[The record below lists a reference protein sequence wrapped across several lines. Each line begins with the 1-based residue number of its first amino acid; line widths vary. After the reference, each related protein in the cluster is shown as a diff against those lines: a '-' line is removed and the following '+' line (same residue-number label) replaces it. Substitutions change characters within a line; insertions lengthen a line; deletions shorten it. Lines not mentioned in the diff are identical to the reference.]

1 MISEIEIS
9 AALQLFEAAPCAYL
23 FTLPEGTITKVNQTF
38 LDWTGHASSELVHR
52 KKFQELLTRP
62 SAIFYETH
70 FSPLLRMQGFVNEI
84 TVDFLCS
91 DGSHLP
97 ALVNSKIQADESG
110 EPALILTSIFDI
122 RERRRYER
130 ELLLERRRAERWS
143 WLVENTS
150 DAIVLADAKSIL
162 TGWNRG
168 AEALFGYN
176 AAEAVGQSF
185 RDLMVLPEGSEMFDA
200 SVQRLR
206 SGQSVQHEAIVKD
219 NQNTP
224 IHVSINMTPLV
235 EPVDEYKGFSAI
247 MRDVRARKKSE
258 RAQQMAKDLEL
269 ANRLAHQINNPLQ
282 AVTNCMA
289 IVSHATANEY
299 VSVAEEN
306 LKRIA
311 QVITD
316 LVAVTRRPQ

>member
-1 MISEIEIS
+1 VISEIEIS
-9 AALQLFEAAPCAYL
+9 AALELFEAAPCAYL
-23 FTLPEGTITKVNQTF
+23 FTLPDGTITRVNQTF
-38 LDWTGHASSELVHR
+38 LDWMGYDSSELVHR

-84 TVDFLCS
+84 TVDFLCV

-97 ALVNSKIQADESG
+97 ALVNSKIQANESG
-110 EPALILTSIFDI
+110 DPALILTSIFDI

-130 ELLLERRRAERWS
+130 ELLLERQRAEQWA

-150 DAIVLADAKSIL
+150 DAIVAANAQSIL

-168 AEALFGYN
+168 AEVLFGYK
-176 AAEAVGQSF
+176 AAEAIGQSF
-185 RDLMVLPEGSEMFDA
+185 RDLMVPPEGFETFNA

-206 SGQSVQHEAIVKD
+206 SGRSVQHEGIVKD
-219 NQNTP
+219 NRGAP
-224 IHVSINMTPLV
+224 IHVSINMTPLI
-235 EPVDEYKGFSAI
+235 EPVDDYKGFAAI

-258 RAQQMAKDLEL
+258 RAQRMARDLAL
-269 ANRLAHQINNPLQ
+269 ANSLAHQINNPLQ
-282 AVTNCMA
+282 AVTNCLA
-289 IVSHATANEY
+289 IVSYSTANEY
-299 VSVAEEN
+299 VSLAEEN

-316 LVAVTRRPQ
+316 LAAVTRRPQ